1 MVNIT
6 VNGIAVQVP
15 EGTTILNAAKA
26 AGVDIPHLCYL
37 KDLNEIG
44 ACRAWCPAATTP
56 SLRAWPSAPTPT
68 GCAGPAASTWS

>member
-26 AGVDIPHLCYL
+26 AGSISPIC
-37 KDLNEIG
+37 
-44 ACRAWCPAATTP
+44 AT
-56 SLRAWPSAPTPT
+56 
-68 GCAGPAASTWS
+68 